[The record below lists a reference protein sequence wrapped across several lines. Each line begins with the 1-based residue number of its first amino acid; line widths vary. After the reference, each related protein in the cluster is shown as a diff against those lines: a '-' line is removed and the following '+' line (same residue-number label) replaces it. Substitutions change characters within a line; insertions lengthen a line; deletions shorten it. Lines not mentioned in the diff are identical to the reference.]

1 MEAEAPAAQRKR
13 EKRRTRQ
20 KKWRKGQGGERVQ
33 REGRLVRGGPNEE
46 QQPWPPHAPPG
57 EEPAQQHGSEGE
69 SSEDEVPSSSAECSF
84 VRKSFV
90 LEDPVAACVEAAA
103 GMKQMAAPH
112 TAEAMQAGIKLL
124 LKSPSKAARHAAA
137 ALAAG
142 PQPRV
147 PTAAQEHSKELA
159 LRVRGK

>member
-69 SSEDEVPSSSAECSF
+69 SSEDEVPSSSAECSP
-84 VRKSFV
+84 VRKLCSRT
-90 LEDPVAACVEAAA
+90 LQRHAREAAE